1 MSPENAPGVWAVYRR
16 LLGYTGKYRL
26 FLILA
31 FLGMIIEALAA
42 GAFTALM
49 KPMVDQT
56 FVAKNPEVRWVLPL
70 SILGLFVV
78 RGIAT
83 FVTDYGMAR
92 TGRSVVLDLRQ
103 QVLDKFLRMPSSRFD
118 QEPIPTLVSRLNY
131 DTNQVSQ
138 ATSEAIKI
146 SVTDTLTIL
155 VMVGVMLMQ
164 SVKVTLAVL
173 VIAPV
178 IGYISSKVGKRYR
191 RINLGIQD
199 GVGKMAQAA
208 EEALS
213 AQHEVKIYGMQDAE
227 HRRYAGLA
235 RNNLGMHLKVEA
247 TKATASATVQ
257 ILAAAALAVILVV
270 AGHEAMKGRMTAGAF
285 VTLMTSM
292 MVVLPSLKRITNVQ
306 SIIQRGVA
314 ASDRLFAIL
323 DQPDEP
329 DEGGRELDRALGE
342 IRFEAVCVRYA
353 EQGRAAV
360 SDVSFTARP
369 GTVTAIVGRSGSGK
383 TSLIRLI
390 PRFYEP
396 GSGRILLDGID
407 IRELKLADLRRQIAL
422 VSQQVMLFDDSVMV
436 NVRYGKSDATDA
448 EVWQA
453 LRAANA
459 EEFVLKLPEG
469 VQTAIGERG
478 GRLSGGQKQRLAIA
492 RAILKDAPI
501 LILDEATAALDN
513 ESERLVQDALAHL
526 IPDRTT
532 LIIAHRL
539 STVEHADQVLVLD
552 EGRLAEIGTHADLLQ
567 RGGLYSHLH
576 QMQFRD
582 ADGA

>member
-1 MSPENAPGVWAVYRR
+1 MSPDKTPGVWAVYRR

-31 FLGMIIEALAA
+31 FVGMIVEALAA

-118 QEPIPTLVSRLNY
+118 QEPIPALVSRLNY
-131 DTNQVSQ
+131 DTDQVSQ

-155 VMVGVMLMQ
+155 VMIGVMLMQ

-178 IGYISSKVGKRYR
+178 IGFISSKVGKRYR
-191 RINLGIQD
+191 RINRGIQD

-227 HRRYAGLA
+227 RRRYAGLA

-270 AGHEAMKGRMTAGAF
+270 AGHEAMQGRMTAGAF

-292 MVVLPSLKRITNVQ
+292 MVLLPSLKRITNVQ

-314 ASDRLFAIL
+314 ASDRLFGIL

-329 DEGGRELDRALGE
+329 DEGGRGLDRAFGE
-342 IRFEAVCVRYA
+342 IRFEAVGVRYA
-353 EQGRAAV
+353 EQGRAAL
-360 SDVSFTARP
+360 SEVSFTAKP

-422 VSQQVMLFDDSVMV
+422 VSQQVMLFDDSVMA
-436 NVRYGKSDATDA
+436 NVRYGKSDASDA

>member
-1 MSPENAPGVWAVYRR
+1 MSAELPPGVWAVYRR
-16 LLGYTGKYRL
+16 LLGYTGKYRV
-26 FLILA
+26 FLLLA
-31 FLGMIIEALAA
+31 FLGMIVEALAA

-70 SILGLFVV
+70 SIIGLFVL
-78 RGIAT
+78 RGVAT

-103 QVLDKFLRMPSSRFD
+103 QILDKFLRMPSARFD
-118 QEPIPTLVSRLNY
+118 QEPIPALVSRLNY
-131 DTNQVSQ
+131 DTDQVSQ
-138 ATSEAIKI
+138 ATSEAIKV

-155 VMVGVMLMQ
+155 VMIAVMLMQ

-173 VIAPV
+173 LIAPV
-178 IGYISSKVGKRYR
+178 IGFISSKVGKRYR
-191 RINLGIQD
+191 RINRSIQD

-213 AQHEVKIYGMQDAE
+213 AQHEVKIYGMQEAE

-257 ILAAAALAVILVV
+257 ILAAAALAVILIV
-270 AGHEAMKGRMTAGAF
+270 AGHEAMQGRMTAGAF

-292 MVVLPSLKRITNVQ
+292 MVLLPSLKRITNVQ

-314 ASDRLFAIL
+314 ASERLFAIL

-329 DEGGRELDRALGE
+329 DDGVRTLARARGE
-342 IRFEAVCVRYA
+342 IRFDAVGIRYS
-353 EQGRAAV
+353 EKGRAALT
-360 SDVSFTARP
+360 DISFTAMP

-383 TSLIRLI
+383 TSLIRLL

-396 GSGRILLDGID
+396 NSGRILLDGID

-422 VSQQVMLFDDSVMV
+422 VSQQVMLFDDSVMA
-436 NVRYGKSDATDA
+436 NVRYGKAGASDE
-448 EVWQA
+448 EVWNA

-459 EEFVLKLPEG
+459 EEFVIKLPEG
-469 VQTAIGERG
+469 VHTTIGERG
-478 GRLSGGQKQRLAIA
+478 GRLSGGQRQRLAIA
-492 RAILKDAPI
+492 RAILKDAPV

-552 EGRLAEIGTHADLLQ
+552 EGRLAEIGTHAELLQ
-567 RGGLYSHLH
+567 QGGLYSHLH
-576 QMQFRD
+576 QMQFREP
-582 ADGA
+582 DGA

>member
-1 MSPENAPGVWAVYRR
+1 MSPDKTPGVWAVYRR

-31 FLGMIIEALAA
+31 FVGMIVEALAA

-118 QEPIPTLVSRLNY
+118 QEPIPALVSRLNY
-131 DTNQVSQ
+131 DTDQVSQ

-155 VMVGVMLMQ
+155 VMIGVMLMQ

-178 IGYISSKVGKRYR
+178 IGFISSKVGKRYR
-191 RINLGIQD
+191 RINRGIQD

-227 HRRYAGLA
+227 RRRYAGLA

-270 AGHEAMKGRMTAGAF
+270 AGHEAMQGRMTAGAF

-292 MVVLPSLKRITNVQ
+292 MVLLPSLKRITNVQ

-314 ASDRLFAIL
+314 ASDRLFGIL

-329 DEGGRELDRALGE
+329 DEGGRGLDRALGE
-342 IRFEAVCVRYA
+342 IRFEAVGVRYA
-353 EQGRAAV
+353 EQGRAAL
-360 SDVSFTARP
+360 SEVSFTAKP

-422 VSQQVMLFDDSVMV
+422 VSQQVMLFDDSVMA

>member
-1 MSPENAPGVWAVYRR
+1 MSPDKTPGVWAVYRR

-31 FLGMIIEALAA
+31 FVGMIVEALAA

-118 QEPIPTLVSRLNY
+118 QEPIPALVSRLNY
-131 DTNQVSQ
+131 DTDQVSQ

-155 VMVGVMLMQ
+155 VMIGVMLMQ

-178 IGYISSKVGKRYR
+178 IGFISSKVGKRYR
-191 RINLGIQD
+191 RINRGIQD

-227 HRRYAGLA
+227 RRRYAGLA

-270 AGHEAMKGRMTAGAF
+270 AGHEAMQGRMTAGAF

-292 MVVLPSLKRITNVQ
+292 MVLLPSLKRITNVQ

-314 ASDRLFAIL
+314 ASDRLFSIL

-329 DEGGRELDRALGE
+329 DAGGRGLDRAFGE
-342 IRFEAVCVRYA
+342 IRFEAVGVRYA
-353 EQGRAAV
+353 EQGRAAL
-360 SDVSFTARP
+360 SEVSFTAKP